1 MALTNQLCRVTV
13 VAPNTRMDIALPDHV
28 RLCDLQSDLLSHA
41 AEGPGGDDLLD
52 DGADAGG
59 WVLTRLG
66 GAPLDPQ
73 LTPRQHDIV
82 DGEELYLVP
91 VTDTGPQAVFDDI
104 IDAMATAN
112 QKRERKWR
120 TGSSRRF
127 GIGFAIAAIL
137 GSAVACVASGTTVAM
152 WTATAL
158 CATAL
163 LAALIFA
170 RALGRVTEAAVMGLL
185 ACGYALAAGVLALAP
200 LATIAD
206 VSAPRLMVGGAAVAV
221 IAVASGIGVPTAAPI
236 FSATA
241 ICGTALA
248 GAAALCAF
256 VDAAPAQAG
265 SVAAAVVLG
274 LIPAMPMLAFRVAR
288 LPMPTI
294 PRSPQQLRADT
305 NIVDSQMALRRS
317 ERADE
322 HLSGL
327 LTATA
332 IISGT
337 ATVYLALHGTL
348 AAILLASLLTV
359 LAFMRA
365 RIFPTVRQR
374 LPFLLAATAGLAGL
388 ALSAWV
394 HWPPE
399 YRFVLLVAGLVATA
413 AIALGY
419 VLGVAGKP
427 IAPTWGRLVDIL
439 EVILFV
445 AVVPLTLWVWD
456 AYWWVRTVNG

>member
-1 MALTNQLCRVTV
+1 MALANQLCRVTV
-13 VAPNTRMDIALPDHV
+13 VAPNTRMDIALPDQV
-28 RLCDLQSDLLSHA
+28 RLCDLQSDLLAHA

-52 DGADAGG
+52 SGADAGG

-127 GIGFAIAAIL
+127 GIGVAIVALLGTAA
-137 GSAVACVASGTTVAM
+137 ACVASGTTAAM
-152 WTATAL
+152 WTATGL
-158 CATAL
+158 SLGAL
-163 LAALIFA
+163 LSALIFA
-170 RALGRVTEAAVMGLL
+170 RALGRVTEAAVIGLVGCVFGFAAGLL
-185 ACGYALAAGVLALAP
+185 ALSP
-200 LATIAD
+200 LASMAEVT
-206 VSAPRLMVGGAAVAV
+206 APRLMVGGAALAVVAV
-221 IAVASGIGVPTAAPI
+221 AAGIGVPTAAPV
-236 FSATA
+236 FSGTA
-241 ICGTALA
+241 ICGAALT

-256 VDAAPAQAG
+256 VGAAPAEAG
-265 SVAAAVVLG
+265 SVAAAVVLV

-294 PRSPQQLRADT
+294 PRSPQQLRSDS
-305 NIVDSQMALRRS
+305 NIVDSRLALRRS

-322 HLSGL
+322 HLTGM

-332 IISGT
+332 IVAGV
-337 ATVYLALHGTL
+337 ATVALALHGEL
-348 AAILLASLLTV
+348 AAVLLATLLTV

-365 RIFPTVRQR
+365 RVFPTVRQR
-374 LPFLLAATAGLAGL
+374 LPFLLAATAGMAGL
-388 ALSAWV
+388 ALSAWI
-394 HWPPE
+394 HWPAE
-399 YRFVLLVAGLVATA
+399 DRFVMLVVALVLGA

-419 VLGVAGKP
+419 VLGINGKQV
-427 IAPTWGRLVDIL
+427 APTWARLIDIL